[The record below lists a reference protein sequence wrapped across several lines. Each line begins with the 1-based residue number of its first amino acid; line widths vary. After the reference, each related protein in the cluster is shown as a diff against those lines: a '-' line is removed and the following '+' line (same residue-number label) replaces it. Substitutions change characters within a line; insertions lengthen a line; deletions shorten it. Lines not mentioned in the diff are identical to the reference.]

1 MISKLVVEVH
11 NFGGFRHASVVR
23 VRFRQKLVDDHGDGV
38 DVDVVVL
45 VSLMVQRVRWAVGW
59 RSL

>member
-23 VRFRQKLVDDHGDGV
+23 VRFRQKLVDDDGV
-38 DVDVVVL
+38 DVDVIVL
-45 VSLMVQRVRWAVGW
+45 VSLMVQSVRRAVGW